1 MYSVLWMYRTP
12 YHVQLHLC
20 SIPVM
25 LYMYSLKMSFI
36 KIKYV
41 CVCVNII
48 QIIFNIIGII

>member
-12 YHVQLHLC
+12 YVQLHLC

-25 LYMYSLKMSFI
+25 LYLYSLKMSFI

-41 CVCVNII
+41 CVCKYNK
-48 QIIFNIIGII
+48 NNL